1 MKLLFPEVE
10 VTKSLS
16 SNLLKSGY
24 TNLTQD
30 DARVINV
37 NELMLKRLEAL
48 GILNQQSTGD
58 GFVSGLTAEVVE
70 TDGLLNDEDGIHS
83 NVIKSGADAENY
95 LEQVRLEAEEI
106 IANANAQAE
115 EIKQLAASSA
125 EQEKTQVLEQAR
137 QQGYAEGM
145 EQTRKEAARLEAEY
159 AEKNRLLEREYQQL
173 LDELEPQFVDT
184 ITGIYEHI
192 FGVELQTQKEI
203 LCHLIASTMRKT
215 EGNRDFL
222 VHVSKEDFSY
232 VSEHKAEVMEGAI
245 SPNSTV
251 EIVEDVT
258 LAANECL
265 IETEG
270 GIFDCGLGTQLVEL
284 RQKLKLLSYEK

>member
-1 MKLLFPEVE
+1 M
-10 VTKSLS
+10 S

-24 TNLTQD
+24 TNLAQD
-30 DARVINV
+30 DVKVINV

-48 GILNQQSTGD
+48 GILNQQPGRD
-58 GFVSGLTAEVVE
+58 GFISGLTAEVIE
-70 TDGLLNDEDGIHS
+70 TDGLPDEDNGTVGIHS
-83 NVIKSGADAENY
+83 NVIKSGADAESY
-95 LEQVRLEAEEI
+95 LEQVRREAEEI

-115 EIKQLAASSA
+115 EIQKMAASSA
-125 EQEKTQVLEQAR
+125 QSEKEQVLEQAR

-145 EQTRKEAARLEAEY
+145 EQTKKEAARLEAEY
-159 AEKNRLLEREYQQL
+159 AERNRLLEREYQQL

-184 ITGIYEHI
+184 ITGIYEHV
-192 FGVELQTQKEI
+192 FGVELYAQKEI
-203 LCHLIASTMRKT
+203 LCHLIASTMRNT

-222 VHVSKEDFSY
+222 VHVSKEDFAY
-232 VSEHKAEVMEGAI
+232 VSEHKKEVMEGTV